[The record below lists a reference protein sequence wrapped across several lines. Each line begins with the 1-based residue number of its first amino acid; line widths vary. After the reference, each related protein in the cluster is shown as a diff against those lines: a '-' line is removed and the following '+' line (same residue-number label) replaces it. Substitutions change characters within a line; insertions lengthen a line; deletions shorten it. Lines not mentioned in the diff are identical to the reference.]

1 MAYCGR
7 FAPSPSGRLHWG
19 SLVSGYASYFRAK
32 SQQGRFI
39 VRIEDLDFPRCPK
52 ENTPI
57 VLEELEL
64 LGIKSDCSPIIQSE
78 QLSNYQEL
86 LSKLIDSKQAYYC
99 TCSRAQMKMRPCPC
113 HDKTIQEQIAKG
125 PLDHVAIRIDL
136 SPYLTHHKS
145 FIDGNLGLIEQATL
159 DHELAHS
166 LVLKR
171 ADNII
176 AYNLAVVLD
185 DHDEHIS
192 EVVRGADMLDA
203 TFLQLCLYEIL
214 GYQAPSFFHV
224 PLIVDHSG
232 NKLSKQNKAPAVL
245 VTNAPH
251 QALAHTYQLLGQS
264 DIKNDCHYVAL
275 NKLYQELSEL
285 ISTKLSL
292 LKGSTSALDK
302 KILTLHLCE
311 LLNALLSYGYS
322 CLNLIAAGDSLSAEA
337 GTSLSAGE
345 GKGHSADKSQSTSV
359 SVRQVESE
367 GEDTSLST
375 SDSLGVDLG
384 MGEYILG
391 AHYLEPKILGYG
403 LIKMLGLNSKDYL
416 PIISEYRSTMD
427 KLLQTLCDSFKEQNM
442 PHCAIVI

>member
-264 DIKNDCHYVAL
+264 DIKNDCHYVTL

-322 CLNLIAAGDSLSAEA
+322 CLDQIAAG
-337 GTSLSAGE
+337 GSLSAGE
-345 GKGHSADKSQSTSV
+345 GKGHSADKSQSAGV
-359 SVRQVESE
+359 SVRQGE
-367 GEDTSLST
+367 GDGASLST
-375 SDSLGVDLG
+375 SDSLGLDLG
-384 MGEYILG
+384 LGEYILG
-391 AHYLEPKILGYG
+391 AHYLEPKILGSG

-416 PIISEYRSTMD
+416 TIISEYRSTMD
-427 KLLQTLCDSFKEQNM
+427 KLLLTLCDSFKEQNM